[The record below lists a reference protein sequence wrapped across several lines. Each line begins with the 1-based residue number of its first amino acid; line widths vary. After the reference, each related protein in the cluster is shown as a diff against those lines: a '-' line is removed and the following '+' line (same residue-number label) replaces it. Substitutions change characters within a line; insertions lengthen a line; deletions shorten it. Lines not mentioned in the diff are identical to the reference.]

1 MNREKF
7 FSVLCSAVIAFCIA
21 FGGVSCLISA
31 FSLPAEAQDLAF
43 YCVGFG
49 LVASLLLQKKWGNWI
64 LASLILL
71 IGVILWLMG
80 DLRDSVKLLLFDIT
94 TDYDKAYGWGVLQWG
109 TMPVKISVELAMGAV
124 ATLIIWTVTDGVI
137 RRRPAIGAVTVGLL
151 PLFAC
156 MVVTDTIPSTVSLF
170 WLFFGILLLV
180 LTQTV
185 RRKAPVDGNRLTA
198 ILLIPALL
206 AVSVLFWAIPQQGY
220 TPPESV
226 PDWLNQIF
234 SQVSLGA
241 GSGSGSGTGTGV
253 GATNEKVNLS
263 NVGPRTDQKYI
274 VMEITADQGGVFY
287 LRGQSYDIYNGTS
300 WEITL
305 DGKGT
310 DPYFPTMGL
319 QDAGMVHIRL
329 RREKDKLYLPYYASL
344 MSKMKDGRY
353 ENTVGDTYSL
363 QRLEPGSEGA
373 KLSSPVTMHTL
384 VEQCLQLPADTK
396 TWAETHVWNIGV
408 RSGQTLEKKVQ
419 IIEYFVQKS
428 ARYDKK
434 TEKMPDGWTD
444 FARWFM
450 EEGETGYCVHFAT
463 AATVLL
469 RAAGIP
475 ARYVT
480 GYLATVGKVKTS
492 VWAEQSHAWVEYL
505 DPERGWTV
513 LDPTPA
519 ELEPEPTET
528 TAPPITEN
536 PTETTTS
543 PTETTEQSTQE
554 TVSTTASQETTLPGT
569 IPSTGSDPEE
579 EKDLTLLWN
588 CLKALVY
595 AMLAVAVILGQYALR
610 LRLRHNKRRG
620 SPNQQALAMWKEI
633 VHFSKLYHKPLS
645 EELIALAEKA
655 KFSQHTLSPQEVR
668 QFKNQLRNLSQA
680 LSEKPWYQWLV
691 FKLIFAAE

>member
-7 FSVLCSAVIAFCIA
+7 FSVLWSAVIAFCIA

-31 FSLPAEAQDLAF
+31 FSLPAEAENLVLF
-43 YCVGFG
+43 CLGFG
-49 LVASLLLQKKWGNWI
+49 VVASLLLQKKWGSWI
-64 LASLILL
+64 LASLTLL

-94 TDYDKAYGWGVLQWG
+94 TDYNKAYGWGVLQWG
-109 TMPVKISVELAMGAV
+109 TMPVKSSVELAMGAV
-124 ATLIIWTVTDGVI
+124 ATLIIWTVTDGVV

-156 MVVTDTIPSTVSLF
+156 MVVTDMVPSTGSLF

-206 AVSVLFWAIPQQGY
+206 AASVLFWVIPQQGY
-220 TPPESV
+220 TPPESI
-226 PDWLNQIF
+226 PAWLNQIF
-234 SQVSLGA
+234 MQITTGT
-241 GSGSGSGTGTGV
+241 GPGSGTPDERLEL
-253 GATNEKVNLS
+253 NK
-263 NVGPRTDQKYI
+263 VGPKSDQKYI
-274 VMEITADQGGVFY
+274 VMDITADQGGEFY
-287 LRGQSYDIYNGTS
+287 LRGQSFDVYTGTD

-310 DPYFPTMGL
+310 DPYFPVVGL
-319 QDAGMVHIRL
+319 LDAGRVKIHL
-329 RREKDKLYLPYYASL
+329 RGRTDKRYLPYYTTQ
-344 MSKMKDGRY
+344 MSKMKDGYY
-353 ENTVGDTYSL
+353 ENTEGDTYVV
-363 QRLEPGSEGA
+363 QRLKPGENPRISGTVKNDA
-373 KLSSPVTMHTL
+373 L
-384 VEQCLQLPADTK
+384 VSQCLQLPDATRA
-396 TWAETHVWNIGV
+396 WAEEML
-408 RSGQTLEKKVQ
+408 GQINFLPGLSAAEKVQ
-419 IIEYFVQKS
+419 IIGNFVRDS
-428 ARYDKK
+428 AVYDKK
-434 TEKMPDGWTD
+434 TARMPEDRTD
-444 FARWFM
+444 FAQWFL
-450 EEGETGYCVHFAT
+450 EESDTGYCVHFAT

-480 GYLATVGKVKTS
+480 GYLVTVGNVTTN
-492 VWAEQSHAWVEYL
+492 VLADQSHAWVEYL
-505 DPERGWTV
+505 DYQRGWTV

-536 PTETTTS
+536 PTETTNS

-554 TVSTTASQETTLPGT
+554 TVSTTASQETTLSGT
-569 IPSTGSDPEE
+569 TPSTGSDPEE
-579 EKDLTLLWN
+579 EKDLSLLWN
-588 CLKALVY
+588 CLMALVY
-595 AMLAVAVILGQYALR
+595 ALLAVALVLGQYALR

-633 VHFSKLYHKPLS
+633 VHFSKLYRKPLS